1 MFIKRREDTM
11 RTTLLGMALLG
22 LLAQPVFAAPSI
34 TSVVTN
40 ADGTATIS
48 GLGFGTKANAA
59 PLIWEN
65 FEGNQ
70 FVPGLYLKDIDS
82 SWVPGA
88 DKGAQV
94 IACPGG
100 GKCIRNHIYNTDDGT
115 GVSIPHNKWA
125 TNMKAVP
132 PSTELYYTYK
142 LYLAYSGAKPY
153 GIGKL
158 GRIMTDVP
166 GGSYSST
173 GTVGISSW
181 QPLYNAG
188 TGWLYIPTTT
198 EQFKYFSVDALP
210 IQKWFRQEIYG
221 KKSTPG
227 VADGAVYVSN
237 NGTTIV
243 DNKAAIT
250 CAAGYDF
257 NYKAI
262 YLPMSVANTE
272 TQLGT
277 TDTVID
283 ITVDDVYVDNTLARV
298 ELCDSPN
305 WSSCSVKEVQIPSAW
320 SSSQISFSFNQGS
333 LPASAYLYVVDST
346 GAANSAGYKINIPS
360 QVLAPANLRR
370 TQ

>member
-1 MFIKRREDTM
+1 MKTIFFLM
-11 RTTLLGMALLG
+11 VMTLI
-22 LLAQPVFAAPSI
+22 AQPIFAAPTI

-40 ADGTATIS
+40 ADGTATIE
-48 GLGFGTKANAA
+48 GQGFGAKTNAA

-65 FEGNQ
+65 FEANQ

-88 DKGAQV
+88 DRGAQV

-100 GKCIRNHIYNTDDGT
+100 GKCIQNHVYNTDDGT

-132 PSTELYYTYK
+132 PSSELYFSYK
-142 LYLAYSGAKPY
+142 LYLAASGAKPY

-166 GGSYSST
+166 GGSYNST

-181 QPLYNAG
+181 QPLYNTG
-188 TGWLYIPTTT
+188 TGWLYVPTTT
-198 EQFKYFSVDALP
+198 EQFKYFPVDALP
-210 IQKWFRQEIYG
+210 LKSWFRQEIYG

-237 NGTTIV
+237 RGTTIV
-243 DNKAAIT
+243 DNKAVVT
-250 CAAGYDF
+250 CAAGYDYS
-257 NYKAI
+257 YKGI

-283 ITVDDVYVDNTLARV
+283 LAVDSVYVDNTLARV
-298 ELCDSPN
+298 ELCDSPS
-305 WSSCSVKEVQIPSAW
+305 WSTCSTKEIQIPSAW
-320 SSSQISFSFNQGS
+320 SSSQISFTFNMGA
-333 LPASAYLYVVDST
+333 LPATAYLYVVDST
-346 GAANSAGYKINIPS
+346 GAVNSTGYKIIIPS
-360 QVLAPANLRR
+360 QVIAPANLRR